1 MSTDSFRVHL
11 KLIENYL
18 FEVDFGD
25 AGIILTDEPEP
36 LGGGEGPNPS
46 ALLATSV
53 ANCLAASLMFAVR
66 KFKGE
71 PGMVEAEVSGQMARV
86 EGRLRIEQMSVTLHL
101 GSAAE
106 ELPQIERVLDQFE
119 QFCVVTQSVKRGIEV
134 DVSVLDSRGKTLK

>member
-11 KLIENYL
+11 KLIESYL

-71 PGMVEAEVSGQMARV
+71 PGMVEAEVSGQTTRV

-101 GSAAE
+101 GSAE
-106 ELPQIERVLDQFE
+106 DELPQIERVLDQFE